1 MRTLCASVLIM
12 EALVT
17 GFAMLV
23 AKDLTQVHEFPATL
37 IGSIIIVLAILAA
50 GMLGK
55 PRGIYLGSFVQIL
68 AILMGIAVTSMYFLG
83 GVFALLWIA
92 AIVIGRK
99 YVR

>member
-1 MRTLCASVLIM
+1 
-12 EALVT
+12 
-17 GFAMLV
+17 
-23 AKDLTQVHEFPATL
+23 
-37 IGSIIIVLAILAA
+37 LAILAA